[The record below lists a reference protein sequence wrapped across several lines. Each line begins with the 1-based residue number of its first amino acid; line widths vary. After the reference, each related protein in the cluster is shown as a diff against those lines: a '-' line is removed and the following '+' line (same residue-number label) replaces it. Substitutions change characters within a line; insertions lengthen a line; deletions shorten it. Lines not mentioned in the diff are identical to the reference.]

1 MPIEMA
7 LVLVRHQMS
16 AHHTPSTG
24 VERGVRAEPPD
35 CATIPQA
42 RKDRGRLTARNSS
55 IRVPGMVPSHDLER
69 GEPPIPC
76 DCLAG
81 RGARHG

>member
-7 LVLVRHQMS
+7 LVRARHQMS

-24 VERGVRAEPPD
+24 VERGLRAEPPD

-55 IRVPGMVPSHDLER
+55 TCVPGMIPSH
-69 GEPPIPC
+69 G
-76 DCLAG
+76 LA
-81 RGARHG
+81 